1 MTPREK
7 TLANIREIVAPH
19 GVSVGEVLSRS
30 RTPHIVAA
38 RRAVA
43 IHYRNAGRSF
53 PEIGRIIGRDH
64 TSVMN
69 LVYGKSWKYMSRRED
84 GLPQECMS
92 NRGAVECCA

>member
-7 TLANIREIVAPH
+7 TLLNIREIVDPL
-19 GVSVGEVLSRS
+19 GVSVGEVLGRC
-30 RTPHIVAA
+30 RTPHVVAA

-69 LVYGKSWKYMSRRED
+69 LVYGKSWKYQSRRED
-84 GLPQECMS
+84 GFSKEYMS
-92 NRGAVECCA
+92 KQGLA